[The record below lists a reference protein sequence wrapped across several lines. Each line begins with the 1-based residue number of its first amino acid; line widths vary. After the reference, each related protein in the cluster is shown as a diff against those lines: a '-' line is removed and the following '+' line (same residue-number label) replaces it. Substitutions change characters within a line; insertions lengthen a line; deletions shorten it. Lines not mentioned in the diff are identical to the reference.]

1 MARPRRAGG
10 VTRAKVGPVL
20 FGVALGAGLVCWLL
34 DFGFVALWLFAAAAG
49 LAALILPLPYAL
61 ASPLFMGLFGWLVD
75 MLPFV
80 ILFGWGVVV
89 LRWVVLL
96 ARERRLPRGR
106 KALALAVFLVV
117 WTAAGVV
124 VISLQ
129 DIRGFLLLVAIQVVL
144 SGVVM
149 AVVDQLRDLQARL
162 SLVSALVVYAIVLSL
177 GVLLQWGGVNLD
189 ALQDRTVAARAEAA
203 YGLDAFPNNLGMIKW
218 ARATESGAGALRERL
233 NALAEDVP
241 DLPSYRAFRP
251 KFAAYPGTLLVRFD
265 GSARAHEER
274 LREIGVTLA
283 YDNIGMAPANTVP
296 RMRSFPR
303 NALTFAG
310 VSAAL
315 FPLALGLGA
324 TGGARRRLGWVG
336 VVATLFGAGFSL
348 ARGAWIAI
356 LIGIV
361 YLALDARVERVWK
374 VRAGAAFLIA
384 GLVLSATY
392 LVKYGVDPVTGRAGG
407 GASVNTRGDLYGDT
421 LASLRG
427 VHIVLGYGTTQA
439 RTETGTTRGG
449 QVGRRY
455 VPRAGTHSTYLNY
468 LFRTGLPGAAAIL
481 GLYALA
487 ALGARARNHA
497 PETPDAERRFA
508 AFAAAATVTAAA
520 HAVILSLYVEP
531 VYTLTIGL
539 VLGIAIA
546 TAGDLDVRL
555 LPRRWRRG

>member
-1 MARPRRAGG
+1 
-10 VTRAKVGPVL
+10 
-20 FGVALGAGLVCWLL
+20 
-34 DFGFVALWLFAAAAG
+34 
-49 LAALILPLPYAL
+49 
-61 ASPLFMGLFGWLVD
+61 
-75 MLPFV
+75 
-80 ILFGWGVVV
+80 
-89 LRWVVLL
+89 
-96 ARERRLPRGR
+96 
-106 KALALAVFLVV
+106 
-117 WTAAGVV
+117 
-124 VISLQ
+124 
-129 DIRGFLLLVAIQVVL
+129 
-144 SGVVM
+144 
-149 AVVDQLRDLQARL
+149 
-162 SLVSALVVYAIVLSL
+162 
-177 GVLLQWGGVNLD
+177 
-189 ALQDRTVAARAEAA
+189 
-203 YGLDAFPNNLGMIKW
+203 
-218 ARATESGAGALRERL
+218 
-233 NALAEDVP
+233 
-241 DLPSYRAFRP
+241 
-251 KFAAYPGTLLVRFD
+251 
-265 GSARAHEER
+265 
-274 LREIGVTLA
+274 
-283 YDNIGMAPANTVP
+283 
-296 RMRSFPR
+296 
-303 NALTFAG
+303 
-310 VSAAL
+310 
-315 FPLALGLGA
+315 
-324 TGGARRRLGWVG
+324 VG

-497 PETPDAERRFA
+497 PETPDPERRFA
-508 AFAAAATVTAAA
+508 AFAAAAVTVAAA